1 MSILSH
7 KAIFMKKAKQK
18 RPPTKLVESL
28 ETLMINVLRT
38 EVHDE
43 HL

>member
-1 MSILSH
+1 MSILNY

-18 RPPTKLVESL
+18 NPQTKWFESL
-28 ETLMINVLRT
+28 ETYDINVLRT
-38 EVHDE
+38 EERDE